1 MRSILVINT
10 RYPLE
15 NCIVLRF
22 EQSIKFYL
30 FSLSLFCSSLLSLF
44 LERESEDF
52 DIHTWMKH
60 LAVWDRLCMSRMG
73 YRISLEFLRW
83 LRFMGILR
91 LSVAVW
97 RGRLRS
103 SCSCCPSTISLN
115 DWIRRR
121 YFSDVLLVRV
131 YRYPV

>member
-52 DIHTWMKH
+52 DIHT
-60 LAVWDRLCMSRMG
+60 LG
-73 YRISLEFLRW
+73 
-83 LRFMGILR
+83 
-91 LSVAVW
+91 
-97 RGRLRS
+97 
-103 SCSCCPSTISLN
+103 
-115 DWIRRR
+115 
-121 YFSDVLLVRV
+121 
-131 YRYPV
+131 

>member
-44 LERESEDF
+44 LERDG
-52 DIHTWMKH
+52 M
-60 LAVWDRLCMSRMG
+60 
-73 YRISLEFLRW
+73 RISIYTHLDETLGGLR
-83 LRFMGILR
+83 
-91 LSVAVW
+91 
-97 RGRLRS
+97 
-103 SCSCCPSTISLN
+103 
-115 DWIRRR
+115 
-121 YFSDVLLVRV
+121 
-131 YRYPV
+131 